1 MSCNVHGVH
10 DHRKGRDAI
19 LSSSTAHKDEE
30 LSASPSSITLFY
42 IAQPTTAEV
51 LRQAQLDILLKD
63 VSRWPG
69 TWAADPSRHDWDGS
83 LPRGNESASADLI
96 GGFAVV
102 RTRQAQS
109 GPWALTHKVSSKIV
123 QSKEGTE
130 LLKGPLDLLITMSS

>member
-1 MSCNVHGVH
+1 MYMASMIIVRAVTRFCRRALPTKTKNCLL
-10 DHRKGRDAI
+10 HRAV
-19 LSSSTAHKDEE
+19 SHFFTS
-30 LSASPSSITLFY
+30 
-42 IAQPTTAEV
+42 QPTTAEV

-109 GPWALTHKVSSKIV
+109 GPWALTHKVSSNVLHQLYSQK
-123 QSKEGTE
+123 KE
-130 LLKGPLDLLITMSS
+130 PSC